1 MRHFV
6 FKLVLSLT
14 LLIFVGMSTV
24 PKAVSAEEDV
34 GISEGPGWVIVAS
47 NESIII
53 NEGEIDE
60 REITTAAIYV
70 VNTQTNVKYGP
81 YLIDELMVYDDSVVP
96 SVPIRSEIFDV
107 VLTPDGFTALV
118 SDFGNGLIHFIDVSK
133 PIPRPPVYLGSVKLD
148 MFAEDIAISSDGKYA
163 LISDGGFTKYVYVI
177 DIDQRE
183 VVYQMVLPMVE
194 SSVPN
199 EYYSAYANAVAVS
212 ENGTVIIAD
221 YFANAIHSL
230 LLDEDGRL
238 TYLGS
243 HQYYLSKT
251 GEVIFNLTS
260 DDFRI
265 GPVNVAIAPDG
276 VTVLVSNVNSYYDDS
291 LDIYDHQFSVGVY
304 RITAP
309 GIIEFVEVINGLS
322 HAMQSIVFNEAG
334 DKAYMHGNGSIT
346 DCQFVDSVLECT
358 NPNDG
363 LFVMDILGPGNVQFN
378 GTESTELSHYT
389 TSQLFGVDTI
399 AYFDQKAYL
408 TYPTI
413 SIMYE
418 EYPNRTL
425 SVVDLQSFTLT
436 DVDWGLTE
444 DITPIGLTVRQFI
457 PVEIYLPVISK

>member
-1 MRHFV
+1 MKHFV

-14 LLIFVGMSTV
+14 LLIVVGVAAV
-24 PKAVSAEEDV
+24 PKPVSAEEDV
-34 GISEGPGWVIVAS
+34 GITDGPGWVIVAS
-47 NESIII
+47 NESIIV
-53 NEGEIDE
+53 NE
-60 REITTAAIYV
+60 REIDAAAIYV
-70 VNTQTNVKYGP
+70 VNTGSNIKYGP
-81 YLIDELMVYDDSVVP
+81 FLIDELMVYDESLDPRVP
-96 SVPIRSEIFDV
+96 TGSQIFDV
-107 VLTPDGFTALV
+107 TLTPDGFTALV

-177 DIDQRE
+177 NIAQQE
-183 VVYQMVLPMVE
+183 VVYQMVLPRVE

-199 EYYSAYANAVAVS
+199 VFFDAYANAVAVS
-212 ENGTVIIAD
+212 DNGTVIIAD
-221 YFANAIHSL
+221 YFGNAVHSL

-276 VTVLVSNVNSYYDDS
+276 VTVLVSNATAYYDDS
-291 LDIYDHQFSVGVY
+291 LDIYDHQYSVGVY
-304 RITAP
+304 RITSP
-309 GIIEFVEVINGLS
+309 GVIEFVEVVNGLS
-322 HAMQSIVFNEAG
+322 HAMQSIVFNETG
-334 DKAYMHGNGSIT
+334 DKAYMHGNGSVT
-346 DCQFVDSVLECT
+346 DCQFVDSVFGCT
-358 NPNDG
+358 NLNDG
-363 LFVMDILGPGNVQFN
+363 LFVMDILGSGNVQFN
-378 GTESTELSHYT
+378 DTQSTELSHYT
-389 TSQLFGVDTI
+389 SSQLFGVDTI
-399 AYFDQKAYL
+399 AFFDQKAYL

-413 SIMYE
+413 SIMLE

-444 DITPIGLTVRQFI
+444 EITPIGLTVRQFI
-457 PVEIYLPVISK
+457 PVEIYLPIISK